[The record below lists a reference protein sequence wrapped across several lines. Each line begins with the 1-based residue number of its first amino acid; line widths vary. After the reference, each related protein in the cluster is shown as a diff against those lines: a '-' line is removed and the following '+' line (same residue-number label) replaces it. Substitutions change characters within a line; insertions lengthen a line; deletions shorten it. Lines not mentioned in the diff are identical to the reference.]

1 MSAAVTNDSS
11 TKVESA
17 RLPVVEWLV
26 PFVCFFLSGASSL
39 VFEVIWTRKLTLVF
53 GASTPAIS
61 TVLSAFMGGLALGS
75 YVIGKRADRLKFP
88 LLTYAVMEALV
99 GLFALAVPFIVDT
112 VYPPIGRWISLN
124 AGNRFD
130 VFTILRFFVVALV
143 LLPPT
148 VLMGATLPLLTRHF
162 VKKGGE
168 LGQRVGALYAVNTFG
183 AVAGT
188 LSAGFVLLPTVGL
201 RWTNAIAAMTNI
213 VLAAL
218 VFIFRKPLLDRRW
231 PEHWRELLP
240 QKDPVD
246 STPSAEAT
254 VEGSS
259 AEPHARATRDERS
272 ERDDKPSGKRAKQRK
287 KRASSDG
294 PSSGGHVENT
304 HTKNSA
310 DEREP
315 SSPEA
320 SSERDDELDEP
331 VTRSLRFATL
341 VAAAGSGFAA
351 LSYEVILSRALD
363 MVIGSSVYSFTIIL
377 SAFLVGIGGGSALA
391 GAVLRAKPKIG
402 QATGVAIAFVAV
414 ALLQLAV
421 YGTRVSMMIFVA
433 TVIVATLTL
442 AIAGTWR
449 KPSLALGTV
458 QLLIAVGAVCVYYFQ
473 DKIPTMFL
481 YLAMVATD
489 SCGRGTEI
497 KFSNHIGTVQ
507 FISFVTAL
515 ATALPPTLGMGATFP
530 LAVRAFARKSDAV
543 GGDTGRVYSMN
554 TIGSILG
561 SFLTGFFI
569 MPAVGLETAFYVAVA
584 VNLAIALYLL
594 LASPGEEPVK
604 YVLVPIAAILLA
616 ISATGVVLG
625 REGRLARSHGR
636 FTVFPKPWNQER
648 MTLGV
653 FRLSLA
659 DSMIRR
665 ENNRCLENQ
674 PSDREQGLDDGNPIF
689 YRDGVTT
696 TVTVERWTTG
706 SAAHLAL
713 KNNGK
718 VDASNGDDMP
728 TQVLVGALP
737 LLAHPRGP
745 ENLDVSIVGWGS
757 GVTVGTVLQWPVR
770 RVDVIELERATL
782 DASRF
787 FASVNHLEY
796 TLRDF
801 PYVQAP
807 RLTVINN
814 DGRNFL
820 ATTSRKYDVVISE
833 PSNPWITGVSNL
845 FTVDHFRAASQSLA
859 PDGVFVQWVQLYE
872 LSPDNIRTIYRTIAE
887 VFPHLRVFS
896 ADAFS
901 SDTIVLASFRPITL
915 DVPRIQRFIDQSERG
930 RASLG
935 PSRVERA
942 EDLLARTLFASRD
955 EVLRYAQYESRL
967 EEGRWVRKLFST
979 NHDECPAATCRR
991 TPAPLNT
998 DDNARIEFA
1007 APRDLI
1013 GYDAFAGY
1021 VETLYDERWPYGRV
1035 FDDVVLSTDPVERA
1049 RSFGRIAIALL
1060 ANGRPD
1066 RVLTALER
1074 ASHALGDSPSPPELV
1089 RAQDLWTAMTTD
1101 REPAL
1106 RLESARAAPDLSAE
1120 GERELVAAFQRAV
1133 EQMRQGSFR
1142 TALSTIDALPVAV
1155 RDHAG
1160 PSLRLM
1166 RGYLLY
1172 KSSLQPGAAPQFTA
1186 AAEYLERL
1194 ARDETEWAAQHTEL
1208 LFFIARARFHAGD
1221 FALAVAAMSRW
1232 IDMVSREPARDHER
1246 ESLADDP
1253 ATPEPPA
1260 ERAPVSDEPGE
1271 SDKDLRRHSGALA
1284 ASPSPR

>member
-1 MSAAVTNDSS
+1 VSSAQR
-11 TKVESA
+11 ESA
-17 RLPVVEWLV
+17 PVVEELESVQPGPVAEWMI

-39 VFEVIWTRKLTLVF
+39 IFEVIWTRKLTLVF

-75 YVIGKRADRLKFP
+75 YVIGKRADRLRYP
-88 LLTYAVMEALV
+88 LLTYAAIEAFV

-112 VYPPIGRWISLN
+112 VYPPIGRWISSN

-130 VFTILRFFVVALV
+130 VFTLLRFVVVALV

-162 VKKGGE
+162 VRRGGE

-188 LSAGFVLLPTVGL
+188 LCAGFVLLPTIGL
-201 RWTNAIAAMTNI
+201 RWTNATAAMTNL
-213 VLAAL
+213 VLAGMVL
-218 VFIFRKPLLDRRW
+218 LFRKPLLRGQW
-231 PEHWRELLP
+231 PSGLRDLLP
-240 QKDPVD
+240 SPEAVRE
-246 STPSAEAT
+246 PSPAET
-254 VEGSS
+254 S
-259 AEPHARATRDERS
+259 
-272 ERDDKPSGKRAKQRK
+272 KPG
-287 KRASSDG
+287 SSDG
-294 PSSGGHVENT
+294 E
-304 HTKNSA
+304 
-310 DEREP
+310 EP
-315 SSPEA
+315 STR
-320 SSERDDELDEP
+320 ERTGEDEPPRDEIDEP
-331 VTRSLRFATL
+331 VSRGLRVATL
-341 VAAAGSGFAA
+341 IAAAGSGFAA

-377 SAFLVGIGGGSALA
+377 AAFLVGIGGGSALA
-391 GAVLRAKPKIG
+391 GAVLKARPRLG
-402 QATGVAIAFVAV
+402 QAFAVAIAFVAV

-421 YGTRVSMMIFVA
+421 YGTRVSTMIFVA
-433 TVIVATLTL
+433 TALVAALGL
-442 AIAGTWR
+442 SVAATWR
-449 KPSLALGTV
+449 RPTLALGAV

-473 DKIPTMFL
+473 DKVPSMFM

-489 SCGRGTEI
+489 SCGRGTEL
-497 KFSNHIGTVQ
+497 KFSNHVGTVQ

-515 ATALPPTLGMGATFP
+515 AAALPPTLGMGATFP
-530 LAVRAFARKSDAV
+530 LAVRAFARQRDAV

-554 TIGSILG
+554 TVGSILG

-569 MPAVGLETAFYVAVA
+569 MPAVGMETAFYVAVA

-604 YVLVPIAAILLA
+604 YVIVPVAAVLLA

-625 REGRLARSHGR
+625 REGRVARSHGR
-636 FTVFPKPWNQER
+636 FSVFPRPWNQER

-659 DSMIRR
+659 DTMIRR
-665 ENNRCLENQ
+665 QNNQCVENE
-674 PSDREQGLDDGNPIF
+674 PSDREQNLDTGNPIY

-706 SAAHLAL
+706 SNVHLAL

-728 TQVLVGALP
+728 TQILVGALP
-737 LLAHPRGP
+737 LLLHPRGP
-745 ENLDVSIVGWGS
+745 QDLDVSVVGWGS
-757 GVTVGTVLQWPVR
+757 GVTVGSVLQWPVR

-782 DASRF
+782 DASRYF
-787 FASVNHLEY
+787 TAVNHLDY
-796 TLRDF
+796 PLADF
-801 PYVQAP
+801 PYAQAP
-807 RLTVINN
+807 RLTVVNN

-820 ATTSRKYDVVISE
+820 ATTTRKYDVVISE

-887 VFPHLRVFS
+887 VFPHVRVFS

-915 DVPRIQRFIDQSERG
+915 DVARIQGWIDRTEAG
-930 RASLG
+930 RTSLG
-935 PSRVERA
+935 PARVERA
-942 EDLLARTLFASRD
+942 EDLLARTLFASRA
-955 EVLRYAQYESRL
+955 EVLQYAQYEQRL
-967 EEGRWVRKLFST
+967 EEGNWVRKLLAT
-979 NHDECPAATCRR
+979 NGEECLPANCRR
-991 TPAPLNT
+991 APAPLNT

-1021 VETLYDERWPYGRV
+1021 VETLYDEHWPYGRILPEL
-1035 FDDVVLSTDPVERA
+1035 VLPAAPVERA
-1049 RSFGRIAIALL
+1049 RSLGRLATALL

-1066 RVLTALER
+1066 RVNDALER
-1074 ASHALGDSPSPPELV
+1074 GRNALGSSPAPPELE
-1089 RAQDLWTAMTTD
+1089 RAADLWTAMTTS
-1101 REPAL
+1101 REPPL
-1106 RLESARAAPDLSAE
+1106 RLDPPRAAPDLSAE
-1120 GERELVAAFQRAV
+1120 GERELQSVWTRAT
-1133 EQMRQGSFR
+1133 EQLQQGSFR
-1142 TALSTIDALPVAV
+1142 TALATLDGLPVSV

-1160 PSLRLM
+1160 PAVRLL

-1172 KSSLQPGAAPQFTA
+1172 KSSLIEGAAPQFA
-1186 AAEYLERL
+1186 AASEYLERL
-1194 ARDETEWAAQHTEL
+1194 AREEAAWGMRHPEL
-1208 LFFIARARFHAGD
+1208 LFFIARARFHSGD
-1221 FALAVAAMSRW
+1221 FALSVAAMSRW
-1232 IDMVSREPARDHER
+1232 VDLVSQAPARDHER
-1246 ESLADDP
+1246 DVVDDP
-1253 ATPEPPA
+1253 SLPEPSPEQA
-1260 ERAPVSDEPGE
+1260 TVSDEPGE
-1271 SDKDLRRHSGALA
+1271 SDKDRRA
-1284 ASPSPR
+1284 APAR